1 MSLIDRA
8 LDASILFSFD
18 RGGFL
23 RHAARF
29 DAGELE
35 RDLGGRVALVTGA
48 NSGLGLATARGL
60 LARGARVA
68 FACRDRGRGEAA
80 IAALPPSWRRR
91 ARLVVLDVAS
101 FAAVDRT
108 ARGWRGPLDVL
119 VHNAGVLPAQRELT
133 ADGLERTFA
142 THVAGPLRV
151 TFALRGALRAATD
164 ARVILVSSGGMYA
177 TKLSLDDLDWA
188 RRPYDGVAAYAQ
200 TKRMQVTLAGLLAP
214 RLAGAAVV
222 HAMHPGWAD
231 TPAVRSSIPRF
242 WERMRS
248 RLRDAEQGA
257 DTILWLAIATAPGRE
272 SGGFWF
278 DRQRVAEH
286 LLPWTRES
294 AAQREAFWA
303 AACAAAGVSLDWS

>member
-1 MSLIDRA
+1 MGLVDRA

-18 RGGFL
+18 RSGFL
-23 RHAARF
+23 RHAARYG
-29 DAGELE
+29 AG
-35 RDLGGRVALVTGA
+35 DLDVDLAGRVALVTGA

-68 FACRDRGRGEAA
+68 FACRDRGRGAAA
-80 IAALPPSWRRR
+80 IAALPAAWRRR
-91 ARLVVLDVAS
+91 ARLFELDVAS
-101 FAAVDRT
+101 LADVDRA
-108 ARGWRGPLDVL
+108 ARGWRGALDVL
-119 VHNAGVLPAQRELT
+119 VHNAGVLPARRELT
-133 ADGLERTFA
+133 DDGLERTFA
-142 THVAGPLRV
+142 THVAGPLRL
-151 TFALRGALRAATD
+151 THALRGALRRAAA

-177 TKLSLDDLDWA
+177 AQLSLDDLDWA

-200 TKRMQVTLAGLLAP
+200 TKRMQVVLAGLLAP

-242 WERMRS
+242 WERMRG

-257 DTILWLAIATAPGRE
+257 DTILWLAIAAAPGRD

-278 DRQRVAEH
+278 DRRRVAEH
-286 LLPWTRES
+286 LLPWTREN
-294 AAQREAFWA
+294 AAQREAFWS
-303 AACAAAGVSLDWS
+303 AACAAAGVPAVWS

>member
-1 MSLIDRA
+1 MGLVDRA

-23 RHAARF
+23 RHAARY
-29 DAGELE
+29 DA
-35 RDLGGRVALVTGA
+35 RDLEADLAGRVGLVTGA
-48 NSGLGLATARGL
+48 NSGLGLATACGL

-68 FACRDRGRGEAA
+68 FACRDRDRGEAA
-80 IAALPPSWRRR
+80 IAGLPPAWRRR
-91 ARLVVLDVAS
+91 ARLTLLDVAS
-101 FAAVDRT
+101 SSAVDRV
-108 ARGWRGPLDVL
+108 ARQWRGPLDL
-119 VHNAGVLPAQRELT
+119 LIHNAGVLPARRELT
-133 ADGLERTFA
+133 ETGLERTFA
-142 THVAGPLRV
+142 THVAGPLRL
-151 TFALRGALRAATD
+151 TFAVRGALRKGAA

-200 TKRMQVTLAGLLAP
+200 TKRMQVVLAGLLAA
-214 RLAGAAVV
+214 RLAGTAVV

-242 WERMRS
+242 WERMRG

-257 DTILWLAIATAPGRE
+257 DTVLWLAIAAAPGRE

-278 DRQRVAEH
+278 DRRRVAEH
-286 LLPWTRES
+286 LLPWTREN
-294 AAQREAFWA
+294 AAQREAFWS
-303 AACAAAGVSLDWS
+303 AACAAAGVPAVWS